1 LADEWVRRRRR
12 GRGELLFTVTAGLGI
27 PSTRADEAV
36 KAATWP
42 RAPTVNDTVDTD
54 RSGVA
59 GGLYSFKNA
68 ASDGVDRRAFGNDT
82 GTTVDR

>member
-1 LADEWVRRRRR
+1 MP
-12 GRGELLFTVTAGLGI
+12 FTVTAGLGVAS
-27 PSTRADEAV
+27 PRAGGAV

-59 GGLYSFKNA
+59 GGLS
-68 ASDGVDRRAFGNDT
+68 SL
-82 GTTVDR
+82 

>member
-1 LADEWVRRRRR
+1 
-12 GRGELLFTVTAGLGI
+12 LLFTVTAGLGI

-36 KAATWP
+36 KVATWP

-59 GGLYSFKNA
+59 GGAVLI
-68 ASDGVDRRAFGNDT
+68 
-82 GTTVDR
+82 